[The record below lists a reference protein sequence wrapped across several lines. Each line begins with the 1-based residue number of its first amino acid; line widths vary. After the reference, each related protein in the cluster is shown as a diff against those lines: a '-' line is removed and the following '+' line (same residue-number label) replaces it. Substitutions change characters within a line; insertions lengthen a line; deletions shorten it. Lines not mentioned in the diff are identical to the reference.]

1 MNRPPT
7 LGEQLR
13 RLRTSADLTLEA
25 LAERSGVSVRTIG
38 DVERG
43 VSVAPHRR
51 TVDALARGLR
61 LGSAD
66 REALLRESRVRR
78 ALPAQGPRA
87 SAVAPHRVWDFSGRE
102 REISEIV
109 SFLTPSGEGRVAP
122 VVISGLA
129 GIGKTTTALEAIHR
143 LEPSLRPV
151 LFLDLDGLSS
161 SPLSPIQVVGALL
174 RQVPGLGEAV
184 PRTLDD
190 AVLRWRAVTA
200 ETSVT
205 VLLDNADSERQ
216 VRPVLTLHA
225 DSAVVVTSR
234 RSLAGLE
241 GVRRITLGPLRPEE
255 SVELL
260 AKIIPADQRDAG
272 DLRELAELSSHVPL
286 AMRIAGNRIASTP
299 AVHAGDF
306 SARIR
311 SAENRFRMLVAGD
324 LAVEA
329 AFTLSYED
337 LEPEVATLFRAIS
350 VLDAG
355 TFDARI
361 AAATLAPTESTGEVE
376 DWLDEL
382 TDLGLLE
389 ARGGN
394 RYHLHDLVRLFAGS
408 RRIAADADDA
418 DAARSDGDADGAAE
432 ATQARRDRL
441 RHWLLGSLERAG
453 AWFEPERS
461 PAGAGPAGV
470 TFADAEAADAWI
482 RLEEHHWWPA
492 MQAAARAGEHTLVV
506 DVADAMHWFSEL
518 WAEWGHWTEFFGLA
532 VDSSRALG
540 DERLEAM
547 HLGYLVWAT
556 VVESSDRVE
565 GLRLARLAVT
575 AAEASADH
583 QQLGWASFY
592 LSWMLKENGLDGSL
606 EACRTALLQ
615 FGLAGDSE
623 GTTSAASLLGDLA
636 RATGHHQLALDEY
649 RAAYDQVHAGAPVF
663 TRAMTLLVS
672 TLHYRMSEALVALDR
687 PAEAIDAADRAIAIA
702 EEVRGLTLV
711 RMSLRSR
718 AIAHL
723 ATGDGRQARADI
735 ERALEGLDVTSST
748 GVNTAFRDTLLPL
761 LDEADRMSGGDGTSS
776 SVGPR

>member
-1 MNRPPT
+1 MNRPRT
-7 LGEQLR
+7 LGEELR
-13 RLRTSADLTLEA
+13 RLRLSADLTLEA

-38 DVERG
+38 DIERG
-43 VSVAPHRR
+43 VSAAPHRR

-61 LGSAD
+61 LGSSD
-66 REALLRESRVRR
+66 REALLRESRARR
-78 ALPAQGPRA
+78 AVPAQGPRA

-102 REISEIV
+102 REIAEIT
-109 SFLTPSGEGRVAP
+109 SFLSPPGDGRVAP

-143 LEPSLRPV
+143 LERAGRPV
-151 LFLDLDGLSS
+151 LFLDLDGLSPC
-161 SPLSPIQVVGALL
+161 PLTPIQVIGALL
-174 RQVPGLGEAV
+174 RQVPGAGDAV

-190 AVLRWRAVTA
+190 AVRRWRTVTA
-200 ETSVT
+200 ERSVT

-216 VRPVLTLHA
+216 IRPVLTVHG

-234 RSLAGLE
+234 RALAGLE

-311 SAENRFRMLVAGD
+311 SAENRIRMLVAGD

-337 LEPEVATLFRAIS
+337 LEPPVATLFRSIS
-350 VLDAG
+350 VIDAG

-361 AAATLAPTESTGEVE
+361 AAATLASAVSTGEVE
-376 DWLDEL
+376 DRLDEL

-408 RRIAADADDA
+408 RQVAADAVDA
-418 DAARSDGDADGAAE
+418 PEAA
-432 ATQARRDRL
+432 QAPRDRL
-441 RHWLLGSLERAG
+441 RRWLLGSLERAG
-453 AWFEPERS
+453 AWFEPDRT
-461 PAGAGPAGV
+461 PAGAGPTGV
-470 TFADAEAADAWI
+470 AFADAAAADAWI

-492 MQAAARAGEHTLVV
+492 MQAAAKAGEHALVA
-506 DVADAMHWFSEL
+506 DVADSMHWFSEL
-518 WAEWGHWTEFFGLA
+518 WADWGHWSQLFALA
-532 VDSSRALG
+532 VDSSRALA
-540 DERLEAM
+540 DKRLEAM

-556 VVESSDRVE
+556 VVETGDRLE

-575 AAEASADH
+575 AAEESEDH
-583 QQLGWASFY
+583 QQLGWANFY
-592 LSWMLKENGLDGSL
+592 LSWMLNENGLDGSL
-606 EACRTALLQ
+606 PVCRTALLQ

-623 GTTSAASLLGDLA
+623 GTTSASSLLGDLA
-636 RATGHHQLALDEY
+636 RATGDHERALAEY
-649 RAAYDQVHAGAPVF
+649 RAAYDDVQAGAPIS
-663 TRAMTLLVS
+663 TLAKTLLVS
-672 TLHYRMSEALVALDR
+672 TLHFRMSEALVALDR
-687 PAEAIDAADRAIAIA
+687 PVEAIEAADRAIAVA

-711 RMSLRSR
+711 RISLRAR

-723 ATGDGRQARADI
+723 ATGNGRGARSDI
-735 ERALEGLDVTSST
+735 ERALEGLDATSSG
-748 GVNTAFRDTLLPL
+748 GVNTAFRDSLIPL
-761 LDEADRMSGGDGTSS
+761 LERAGQL
-776 SVGPR
+776 P

>member
-1 MNRPPT
+1 MNRSRT

-13 RLRTSADLTLEA
+13 RLRLSADLTLEA

-51 TVDALARGLR
+51 TIDALARGLR
-61 LGSAD
+61 LGPSD
-66 REALLRESRVRR
+66 RESLLRESRARR
-78 ALPAQGPRA
+78 AVPAQGPRA

-102 REISEIV
+102 REIAEIT
-109 SFLTPSGEGRVAP
+109 SFLSPSGEGRVAP

-143 LEPSLRPV
+143 LEHPHRPV

-161 SPLSPIQVVGALL
+161 SPLTPIQVVGALL

-200 ETSVT
+200 EQAVT

-216 VRPVLTLHA
+216 VRPVLTLGT
-225 DSAVVVTSR
+225 DSAVVITSR
-234 RSLAGLE
+234 RALAGLE

-260 AKIIPADQRDAG
+260 AKIIPADQREAG

-337 LEPEVATLFRAIS
+337 LEPAVATLFRAIS

-361 AAATLAPTESTGEVE
+361 AAATLASPVSTGAVE

-408 RRIAADADDA
+408 RRVAADDA
-418 DAARSDGDADGAAE
+418 DGAPG
-432 ATQARRDRL
+432 ATRARRDRL

-461 PAGAGPAGV
+461 PTGAGPAGV

-492 MQAAARAGEHTLVV
+492 MQAAAKAGEHALVV

-575 AAEASADH
+575 AAEASGDH
-583 QQLGWASFY
+583 QQLGWANFY

-606 EACRTALLQ
+606 AACRTALLQ

-711 RMSLRSR
+711 RMSLRAR

-723 ATGDGRQARADI
+723 AKGDGQRARTDI
-735 ERALEGLDVTSST
+735 ERALEGLDVTSTT

-761 LDEADRMSGGDGTSS
+761 LDEAARTVGGGGTSS
-776 SVGPR
+776 SVRTR